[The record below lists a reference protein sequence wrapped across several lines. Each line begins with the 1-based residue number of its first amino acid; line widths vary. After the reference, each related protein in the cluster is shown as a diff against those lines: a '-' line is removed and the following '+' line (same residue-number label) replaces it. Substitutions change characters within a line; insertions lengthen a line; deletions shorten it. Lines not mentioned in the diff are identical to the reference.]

1 MGSCRRLERMNKK
14 MGATIIKKFGLKI
27 AISAVFFV
35 AALFLIVQDAEA
47 GRKGYGWVRPS
58 GTEGVNCNA
67 STGAFKFYL
76 YNEWGSPL
84 SGGTVTLDGQSGAA
98 PFLYPW
104 CKDPRSG
111 FSVTASRSG
120 YQTHKSAFRLLSRV
134 ATAAYNRQTRI
145 HVYMS
150 NTASMEIVSPTSGTF
165 ASNPTFTVINRKLP
179 AFGSSGVLELYWR
192 RNGGWQ
198 GVIASN
204 FSYGSR
210 NVVPSLVCGSN
221 NIGFEHNEQNSIAVS
236 GIADVTIT
244 KSCVVPNN
252 TLNVRSSPP
261 TGISMGGNFPGTTN
275 YSKTTSAN
283 IVGWVA
289 APSDPAGYT
298 FSNWSGCDSIW
309 SGSNKWCWVDV
320 RNGATQTVTANY
332 VVIPNNTLNVRSSPP
347 TGISMGGNFPGTT
360 NYSKTTSA
368 NIVGWVAA
376 PSDPAGYTFS
386 NWSGCDSIWSGSN
399 KWCWVDVR
407 NGATQTVTA
416 NYVNATG
423 TILGRLFRDDNGNG
437 GKDGGEPL
445 IRNNSAMACAG
456 DVNSSARVSIS
467 GPSSSTQYPT
477 KCNPEPYYSAA
488 VLVGNYIVTAI
499 PPPGWEVTS
508 SNPTFCTVTSGSQ
521 CHRWFAMRPIPP
533 GCLISIN
540 SITAQPIEQ
549 SDSASYDITVS
560 SVAGFSGD
568 VYLSTNDLSGDEITL
583 TIPEDD
589 DGDIKVTLAPEPG
602 GNSILPVFTTVTA
615 DTTLTTPIGTY
626 DIEIDGESSDANQ
639 VITCSAQAT
648 LEVKGFQ
655 ADPWLKTTGG
665 DVGSFFDINMTRDIF
680 SDEGLYNADYL
691 VITKTPPLIVNFD
704 SEEGWEINTYGGLT
718 LDPDPTSST
727 MYDVLWD
734 KYGGDSQGDRSGA
747 TLNQGNMVSTVVSDG
762 GVMRWVGNIDGVNL
776 WNYQGAPAVIFV
788 DGSMTIDADMS
799 MDADTGVIFIVKE
812 DIIVDDDVIEI
823 AGVFITNGVFN
834 SHDTNSCGVASDGYG
849 SDDRLVI
856 NGAVHAFGQ
865 LCFTR
870 DPGGASNL
878 NTPAELI
885 NYEPKYLYLFQEIV
899 GDPTVIY
906 REISP

>member
-244 KSCVVPNN
+244 KSCVV
-252 TLNVRSSPP
+252 
-261 TGISMGGNFPGTTN
+261 
-275 YSKTTSAN
+275 
-283 IVGWVA
+283 
-289 APSDPAGYT
+289 
-298 FSNWSGCDSIW
+298 
-309 SGSNKWCWVDV
+309 
-320 RNGATQTVTANY
+320 
-332 VVIPNNTLNVRSSPP
+332 PNNTLNVRSSPP